1 MKEVWFQ
8 LRSISTYFQTW
19 EQAEQQEVTW
29 LALLQRFDRLL
40 FQAYAVVLGL
50 YAVTLCSLWALWA
63 SS

>member
-40 FQAYAVVLGL
+40 FQAYVVVLGL